1 MTEMSEIVEVN
12 FTIEEE
18 DLNFDDLFGA
28 TNLNMLKLQAIVAAS
43 AVIIIEMIQILRLVT
58 FIIVL

>member
-1 MTEMSEIVEVN
+1 MTEMSENVEVN

-43 AVIIIEMIQILRLVT
+43 AVIIIAMIQILRLVT
-58 FIIVL
+58 FMIVL